1 MATFKVYA
9 KVLTPDDPAMQMFAA
24 GITKQRPGQ
33 TLEEILQRTGG
44 VFETTVH
51 FSPELRKK
59 LRDVAALSSDKRLLD
74 ASRLSEWKV
83 SLEHLR
89 NLDRATLIAVR
100 TEISYTQRESEL
112 LGLGLKGAPDPR
124 STILYVNPD

>member
-24 GITKQRPGQ
+24 GITKRRPGQ
-33 TLEEILQRTGG
+33 TLAEILQRTGG
-44 VFETTVH
+44 VYETTVH
-51 FSPELRKK
+51 FSPQLRQK
-59 LRDVAALSSDKRLLD
+59 LRDVAGLTSDKGLLD
-74 ASRLSEWKV
+74 ASRLSEWTV

-89 NLDRATLIAVR
+89 HLDGSTIIAVR
-100 TEISYTQRESEL
+100 TEISYTQRESER

-124 STILYVNPD
+124 STLLLQ